1 MLYKLTLDDSNPN
14 GLEPLPFYDFSQL
27 SKIEKDLENLL
38 ADNLLNKLFED
49 NALMP
54 IHQERSFQGEADIY
68 AVTEKGDL
76 VIFELKR
83 GVVGDDAMVQ
93 ILRYTQTAGQ

>member
-1 MLYKLTLDDSNPN
+1 MLYKLTLGDSNPN
-14 GLEPLPFYDFSQL
+14 ALEPLPFFDFSQL

-54 IHQERSFQGEADIY
+54 IHQERSFQG
-68 AVTEKGDL
+68 
-76 VIFELKR
+76 R
-83 GVVGDDAMVQ
+83 GRH
-93 ILRYTQTAGQ
+93 LCSY